1 MSNEFYMI
9 FVKIK
14 EAYFIVVYK
23 LTFNETFFT
32 IYLSDLTLSI
42 TTKHD
47 HFQHFS
53 T

>member
-14 EAYFIVVYK
+14 EAYSIVVYK

-32 IYLSDLTLSI
+32 I
-42 TTKHD
+42 
-47 HFQHFS
+47 
-53 T
+53 